1 MNIYQFEPSEKK
13 ASKDDWF
20 RNALR
25 TDLNTLIKS
34 TKNQN
39 ELTTIQNELIDRLI
53 KKVDSL
59 RFERKEQ

>member
-25 TDLNTLIKS
+25 TDLNTLIKIT
-34 TKNQN
+34 TK
-39 ELTTIQNELIDRLI
+39 QNELIEQLVKAFSILI
-53 KKVDSL
+53 SELVRGNKC
-59 RFERKEQ
+59 